1 MNRIGKCYVVKNNDE
16 ETVAQWPEIKT
27 GFKFL
32 VLAVENRDGLY
43 EGATKIRCLS
53 TGKVFDVNLPL
64 HNGDESW
71 FWCLV
76 SFCDEG
82 EVSLEEIECPLD
94 LPVPTEI
101 ILSKKETLILA
112 IEELISCVQAES
124 DVNYATQFVA
134 IELQNL
140 LSEIKEGEL

>member
-1 MNRIGKCYVVKNNDE
+1 MNRIGKCYVVKNDDE

-71 FWCLV
+71 FWCLLA
-76 SFCDEG
+76 FYEEG
-82 EVSLEEIECPLD
+82 EVSLEEIKCPLD
-94 LPVPTEI
+94 IPVLPEV
-101 ILSKKETLILA
+101 ILSKKQTLISA
-112 IEELISCVQAES
+112 IEKLISCVQAEN
-124 DVNYATQFVA
+124 DVTYATQFAA